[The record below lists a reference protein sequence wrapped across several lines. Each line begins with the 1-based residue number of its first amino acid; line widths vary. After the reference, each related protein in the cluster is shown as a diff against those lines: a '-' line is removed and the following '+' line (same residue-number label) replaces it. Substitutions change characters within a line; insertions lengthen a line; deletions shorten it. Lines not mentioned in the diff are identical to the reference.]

1 MTNRFQELRDKE
13 VIHVCEGA
21 RLGYVNDLVVDICCG
36 RVTALIVPGPC
47 RFLGLF
53 GREDDYV
60 IPWLC
65 IKRIG
70 DDLILVDG
78 PLSEDAVT
86 PAKNAAPMAVIAI
99 IAINLPSEPFISLI
113 KSLNT
118 DFPIMFIPPFH
129 INYHSICSI
138 GSGFSLTVTLSTTPF
153 FTLITLSPIA
163 VSARLCVITTTVTPL
178 SRHVSCNSFNICLP
192 VL

>member
-1 MTNRFQELRDKE
+1 MCAR
-13 VIHVCEGA
+13 GA

-78 PLSEDAVT
+78 PLSEWRT
-86 PAKNAAPMAVIAI
+86 PRKKR
-99 IAINLPSEPFISLI
+99 SL
-113 KSLNT
+113 
-118 DFPIMFIPPFH
+118 F
-129 INYHSICSI
+129 
-138 GSGFSLTVTLSTTPF
+138 
-153 FTLITLSPIA
+153 
-163 VSARLCVITTTVTPL
+163 
-178 SRHVSCNSFNICLP
+178 
-192 VL
+192 

>member
-53 GREDDYV
+53 GREDAYV

-65 IKRIG
+65 CKRIG

-78 PLSEDAVT
+78 PLAEWRT
-86 PAKNAAPMAVIAI
+86 PRK
-99 IAINLPSEPFISLI
+99 
-113 KSLNT
+113 KR
-118 DFPIMFIPPFH
+118 
-129 INYHSICSI
+129 
-138 GSGFSLTVTLSTTPF
+138 
-153 FTLITLSPIA
+153 
-163 VSARLCVITTTVTPL
+163 RL
-178 SRHVSCNSFNICLP
+178 F
-192 VL
+192 

>member
-65 IKRIG
+65 IKRIE

-78 PLSEDAVT
+78 PLSEWRT
-86 PAKNAAPMAVIAI
+86 PRKKR
-99 IAINLPSEPFISLI
+99 SL
-113 KSLNT
+113 
-118 DFPIMFIPPFH
+118 F
-129 INYHSICSI
+129 
-138 GSGFSLTVTLSTTPF
+138 
-153 FTLITLSPIA
+153 
-163 VSARLCVITTTVTPL
+163 
-178 SRHVSCNSFNICLP
+178 
-192 VL
+192 